1 VELNAMKYFKIK
13 YLDGRVEIVKE
24 KSMLSLIQ
32 KRKLYTEKHDV
43 TNIYELSGEQGAIA
57 ISNED

>member
-1 VELNAMKYFKIK
+1 MKYFKIK
-13 YLDGRVEIVKE
+13 HLDGRVEIVKE